1 MGSRTRGLPE
11 LGGIAGIIREIRYHE
26 FSRQALGIILIA
38 VYSYWALP
46 TPGFFWAGSA
56 VAVLGILVRVWASG
70 FVVKNK
76 ELSTTGP
83 YGLVRHPLY
92 TGNILMLI
100 GYCLINGQWWSWAA
114 GAFFLWFWYPPA
126 ISYEDR
132 KLHKIFGDAWLDWSG
147 NTPALLPKTL
157 NPGSSE
163 HTGWSFTKSLKQN
176 YEPVIVAY
184 SVFWLWWAWQLLP
197 TGVSGAPINL
207 N

>member
-46 TPGFFWAGSA
+46 TTGLFWAGSA

-100 GYCLINGQWWSWAA
+100 GYCLINGQWWSWAV
-114 GAFFLWFWYPPA
+114 GAFFLWCWYPPA

-132 KLHKIFGDAWLDWSG
+132 KLHKIFGDPWLDWSSK
-147 NTPALLPKTL
+147 TPALVPKTL

-163 HTGWSFTKSLKQN
+163 HTGWSFAKSLKQN
-176 YEPVIVAY
+176 WEPVIVVY
-184 SVFWLWWAWQLLP
+184 SIFWLWWAWQLLP
-197 TGVSGAPINL
+197 AEVLSVPISL